1 MAWNLSFVLIAACA
15 LLASSVSAAPSAK
28 SAAKPRSEELRDAIE
43 EYRVRF
49 DELHKE
55 KDQFLQFARTG
66 LWASVRAMNE
76 EVLQDLGETRNNVEY
91 GFDDVRLEI
100 SLLIVEGNH
109 NEQCLLDLVY
119 DIVEEKVRLG
129 EEISRCADDTN
140 DAKDALPESFYEF
153 LNLLQRLSN
162 SIAETTLYSFVSQ
175 NSVTDPERH
184 LAFLEESFAETD
196 RAWNEEALPL
206 VQFELD
212 AMEYNRPLIVADSAQ
227 CLQVIN
233 DRQQAFEDSIRQQ
246 IPSCM

>member
-1 MAWNLSFVLIAACA
+1 MACNLSFVLIAACA
-15 LLASSVSAAPSAK
+15 LLASGVRAAPSKTAI
-28 SAAKPRSEELRDAIE
+28 KPRSEELRDAIE

-66 LWASVRAMNE
+66 LWASVRGMNE

-119 DIVEEKVRLG
+119 EIVREKVQLG
-129 EEISRCADDTN
+129 DEISRCADDAN

-162 SIAETTLYSFVSQ
+162 AIAETTLYTFVGQ

-184 LAFLEESFAETD
+184 LEYLQESFAETD
-196 RAWNEEALPL
+196 RAWTQEALPL

-212 AMEYNRPLIVADSAQ
+212 AMEYNRPLIVADTAQ

-233 DRQQAFEDSIRQQ
+233 DKQQAFEDSIRQR
-246 IPSCM
+246 IPSCL

>member
-1 MAWNLSFVLIAACA
+1 MVWSLSFVLIAACA
-15 LLASSVSAAPSAK
+15 LLASGVSAAPSKTAM
-28 SAAKPRSEELRDAIE
+28 KPRSQELRDAIE

-66 LWASVRAMNE
+66 LWATVRAMNE
-76 EVLQDLGETRNNVEY
+76 EVLQDMGETRNIVEY
-91 GFDDVRLEI
+91 GFDDVRLDI

-119 DIVEEKVRLG
+119 EIVEEKVLLG
-129 EEISRCADDTN
+129 QEISRCADDTT
-140 DAKDALPESFYEF
+140 DAKDSLPESFYEF

-162 SIAETTLYSFVSQ
+162 SIAETTLYTFVSQ
-175 NSVTDPERH
+175 NSVNDPERH
-184 LAFLEESFAETD
+184 LEFLEESFEETD

-212 AMEYNRPLIVADSAQ
+212 AMEYNRPLIVADNAQ
-227 CLQVIN
+227 CLQAIN
-233 DRQQAFEDSIRQQ
+233 DRQQAFEDSIRER
-246 IPSCM
+246 IPSCL